1 MFLDVVERQP
11 PLARAMVVGACL
23 AVGGAVAIS
32 DRYLFPG
39 RSLGILYLVPF
50 IIAAF
55 FLPRWVILAAAVA
68 ATYLRERSSPSPW
81 QDGAWARISIGFV
94 AFAGAGLFVGEWV
107 RRRRLEAERNRRL
120 AEQEALRQD
129 AVEEARVLIQG
140 SPAAILTINPDGQ
153 IALANDAARRLL
165 GFEPDSPE
173 GEQIGV
179 YLPMLADILKSK
191 RAATLVRTMVEGNGR
206 RRNGDIFLAQMW
218 VSAYKTAAGTKLAAV
233 FADISEQLRDREELG
248 LRQLLTNSRIIVG
261 AVSHE
266 IRNLAAAAG
275 VLHDNI
281 RKSDLADREEFQALG
296 RLIEAMRKLASS
308 EVPTASDS
316 ALMGVDLQT
325 LLEELNIIVASSF
338 RDASVGLVWEV
349 ADGLPH
355 VRAERSG
362 LLQVFLNLVQN
373 SRRALRDVP
382 GGRVTV
388 AAYQVS
394 GSVVV
399 RFWDNGP
406 GPSSL
411 DGLFQPFQPG
421 AASTGLGLYVSRAIV
436 RTYGGE
442 LQYVKKSHEGCFV
455 IELPAMSLAESD

>member
-1 MFLDVVERQP
+1 
-11 PLARAMVVGACL
+11 MVLGACL
-23 AVGGAVAIS
+23 AFAGAVAIS
-32 DRYLFPG
+32 DQSLLPG
-39 RSLGILYLVPF
+39 RSLGTLYIVPLVV
-50 IIAAF
+50 AAF
-55 FLPRWVILAAAVA
+55 FLPRWLIFVA
-68 ATYLRERSSPSPW
+68 ALAVTFLREKYGPSPW
-81 QDGAWARISIGFV
+81 QDGAWARVSTGLI
-94 AFAGAGLFVGEWV
+94 AFWGAGLFVGELV
-107 RRRRLEAERNRRL
+107 HRKRLEAEGHRRI
-120 AEQEALRQD
+120 AEQERLRQE

-173 GEQIGV
+173 GAQIGL

-191 RAATLVRTMVEGNGR
+191 RAASLVRTMVEGNGR
-206 RRNGDIFLAQMW
+206 RKNGDIFLAQMW

-233 FADISEQLRDREELG
+233 FADISDQLRDREEMG

-281 RKSDLADREEFQALG
+281 RKSDLAEREEFQALG
-296 RLIEAMRKLASS
+296 QLIEAMRKLASS
-308 EVPTASDS
+308 EVPTASDA
-316 ALMGVDLQT
+316 ALTGVDLQA

-338 RDASVGLVWEV
+338 RDAEVGLVWEV
-349 ADGLPH
+349 AAGLPR
-355 VRAERSG
+355 VRADRSG

-373 SRRALRDVP
+373 SRRALRGLP

-388 AAYQVS
+388 AAYQVG

-406 GPSSL
+406 GLSSV

-442 LQYVKKSHEGCFV
+442 LQYVKKSGEGCFV
-455 IELPAMSLAESD
+455 IELPAMSLAETA

>member
-1 MFLDVVERQP
+1 MPWL
-11 PLARAMVVGACL
+11 
-23 AVGGAVAIS
+23 GGV
-32 DRYLFPG
+32 
-39 RSLGILYLVPF
+39 
-50 IIAAF
+50 
-55 FLPRWVILAAAVA
+55 
-68 ATYLRERSSPSPW
+68 
-81 QDGAWARISIGFV
+81 WARV
-94 AFAGAGLFVGEWV
+94 AMNLLAFSGAGLFVVETV
-107 RRRRLEAERNRRL
+107 RRRRLEAEGRKSL
-120 AEQEALRQD
+120 AEQQTLRQE

-165 GFEPDSPE
+165 GFESVSPE
-173 GEQIGV
+173 GEQIGL

-191 RAATLVRTMVEGNGR
+191 RAASLVRTMVEGNGR

-233 FADISEQLRDREELG
+233 FADISDQLRDREELG

-281 RKSDLADREEFQALG
+281 RKSDLAERDEFHALG
-296 RLIEAMRKLASS
+296 QLIEAMRKLASS
-308 EVPTASDS
+308 EVPTASDA
-316 ALMGVDLQT
+316 ALTGVDLQA
-325 LLEELNIIVASSF
+325 LLEELDIIVGSTF
-338 RDASVGLVWEV
+338 RDANVGLTWEV
-349 ADGLPH
+349 AAGLPR
-355 VRAERSG
+355 VRADRSG

-373 SRRALRDVP
+373 SRRALKGVP

-388 AAYQVS
+388 AAYHIG

-399 RFWDNGP
+399 RFRDNGP
-406 GPSSL
+406 GLSTV

-442 LQYVKKSHEGCFV
+442 LQYTKKSGEGCFV
-455 IELPAMSLAESD
+455 IELPAMSLAETA